1 MILRGDSAGVSR
13 VVASRATCARFLPPS
28 LYAELAGMD
37 RWVSASSGSFVPGFT
52 HAEAP
57 GSVAAV
63 VADVPLRSW
72 VQRHPGLFAAYT
84 RAELAVILAAWDLV
98 EGHDRVVNLEMVR
111 PRGFLNTPEPGIYIA
126 GIDAADTLGDAAAGQ
141 VGALLARADFAQPP
155 VSAGLATS
163 YYSWWYGV

>member
-1 MILRGDSAGVSR
+1 MTVRAGVNGVSR
-13 VVASRATCARFLPPS
+13 VVTSRAACAQFLPPS

-37 RWVSASSGSFVPGFT
+37 RWVAASSAAFVPGFT

-63 VADVPLRSW
+63 VADLPLRSW
-72 VQRHPGLFAAYT
+72 VQRCPGLFAAYT
-84 RAELAVILAAWDLV
+84 SAHLAVILAAWDLI
-98 EGHDRVVNLEMVR
+98 EGHGRAVNLEMIR
-111 PRGFLNTPEPGIYIA
+111 PGGFLNTPDPGIYIA
-126 GIDAADTLGDAAAGQ
+126 GIDAADTLGDAAADQ

-155 VSAGLATS
+155 VSAESATS